1 MRKLAEKIDVN
12 YLAKEISLT
21 NFDFVRTV
29 IINWIDENSYEDLTD
44 DEEHT
49 ALFIDE
55 EAFNKFLKDLKNE
68 LRGNE

>member
-12 YLAKEISLT
+12 YLAKEISYD
-21 NFDFVRTV
+21 NFDFVRTN
-29 IINWIDENSYEDLTD
+29 IIDWIDENSYEDLTD
-44 DEEHT
+44 DEEHN

-68 LRGNE
+68 LGGK